1 MPPKPARSSSEPSAD
16 VEKEDADAELDEA
29 SESEDDEVVTNRG
42 LLNPAG
48 GIVEEA
54 DEKFEREL
62 EDELEEVCDVLS
74 KPSDGK
80 LIQVISRLKRVN
92 SLSNARY
99 QDILPQVIDGRKFII
114 DGDSLLM
121 LALDSKGYS
130 MENGGQTL
138 HLIYLVEKFLMSFL
152 SRHLNCVIVFFE
164 VWDHCWKPFP
174 DWNIARAALKLH
186 FLHNQKQISV
196 LNMRSLWAE
205 DFFNLIDDLKPSFI
219 LMAQHLPDLLPAT
232 LGPDKTATNWMQF
245 ILSAQSLYCEFL
257 CLDVVD
263 MGTVHST
270 TVSLM
275 ATVHVHINN
284 FQNMKEDVLR
294 EISSMEEKMPTEEK
308 TPNYDEFPESGIRS
322 STFILSAAAVLK
334 RNSSKDVM
342 TVVKTVILSAAILEF
357 IPLKMRCIKNTL
369 TLPLPVVQILKD
381 FQSELA
387 IVLSG
392 VSPDSSF
399 IDFRMAA
406 DLWHGR
412 FIQSVFNC
420 VAEAGVIVCGDL
432 GNIIASRYEEL
443 VEHVNKKTD
452 TVKLLP
458 YPIEHIC
465 EGPCVGHALE
475 KVSPMA
481 TDKFKSKIIPT
492 SCKLAELFSGKL
504 TSEKEVYSSCSV
516 KESDEDFLDE
526 NRLSFSE
533 KPLLDEYELIPD
545 QDAKDAQKEVNKRY
559 AQSGRNRLARFYTI
573 YGLNLEGRSSVKA
586 IVSNSN
592 SNRPI
597 ESQKKQLDKPKS
609 QAKGKL
615 SKKEKIIEDNIKRI
629 QEDKLKQIKER
640 LKSFTSNFSSLVLKG
655 DFNAAIE
662 KCDIELHRASE
673 FSEIVLEILFLK
685 AKACLGLWT
694 EACYSKLPTKD
705 YTGAKDLFLVI
716 REIFKI
722 VEENKLPLGSKQKTS
737 LSTWLH
743 ELGFK
748 DLCAIR
754 GLPEPTKS
762 VKGDLAVGMDYVE
775 FQLTQLGADLN
786 RETGGKPDPR
796 ADGFIPDPWQ
806 VDLFNII
813 DKNQSAVVVAPTSSG
828 KTYASYYCMEQVI
841 RSSDDGVVVYVCPTK
856 ALVNQVYA
864 TIYARFKKNLPPGKT
879 LLGICTKE
887 FRHNVTNCQILTTVP
902 ECMELMLLS
911 PKLQS
916 WVKRIKYVIFDEVHC
931 LVAQSGGL
939 CWENSI
945 LLNRSPFLA
954 LSATIHKPEEFC
966 GWLQK
971 VEDFKRLQAE
981 KFGLKDRRFDSY
993 KVSLVVHSERHNH
1006 LIKSVMM
1013 DDGSVQHVH
1022 PYSFL
1027 SPGTS
1032 SEFKGIPKHISLS
1045 PDEALELFVV
1055 MKKELE
1061 SEEVDNLCLK
1071 KYFHDLCPSGYLSMQ
1086 SVQKFSE
1093 LLREILNKESENNL
1107 IKVLEKLRT
1116 VDYSIIDTSDRF
1128 VLSNVS
1134 DVLNS
1139 VKDRSLMPALVFSY
1153 NRSLVEALPMRLL
1166 RYLRNIDDFT
1176 EDEETDI
1183 ESESE
1188 TESGKKTGVKTNR
1201 RFKGKRYKRKIGLMR
1216 GPSILKSTGSL
1227 RGEGFTDEKVIE
1239 FIEHRLIVMGYKA
1252 QDSFPSL
1259 LRRGLAR
1266 HHEGMNSRERSA
1278 VEMLFRLKVLN
1289 FVSATG
1295 TLAMGIHMPCK
1306 TVVVAGDSPYLNVLE
1321 FNQMSGR
1328 AGRRGFDKEGNV
1340 IFYGVHK
1347 RKLKALMT
1355 GNLPQ
1360 MVGNFPLSA
1369 SLILRLLLLVADASI
1384 DSKSPQEATNEALTR
1399 AYTLLEGSL
1408 LYEFQPHLQDKMK
1421 YYFSFVVQFLIR
1433 QNLLGK
1439 DGKPHVNATFMTH
1452 LHDHEPGNFAFYF
1465 LLNSGILEEMCKCD
1479 KDGNVR
1485 EESLLELVTVLNFLF
1500 GRLPLSQHLLHRRV
1514 KISSLVVLPPLPEKV
1529 ILVLEQYNK
1538 EVLSTFSHYFLCVAT
1553 DLKEKFGDETNLP
1566 LSQLNVQP
1574 EKVLPSEVLEE
1585 GKLQPALGSLCSSS
1599 NVCSSFA
1606 GLSGNTDDEL
1616 FPSSGELLHIRDDV
1630 TVKIVPTLELD
1641 FPCNSYALDFYKY
1654 GNADAIRY
1662 ENGLRSGHDFNL
1674 LKDFSTVLKC
1684 IQISLTE
1691 MLNPDAKL
1699 LKAIGQIS
1707 ETFSGNLIKA
1717 YWGYKGL

>member
-1 MPPKPARSSSEPSAD
+1 M
-16 VEKEDADAELDEA
+16 
-29 SESEDDEVVTNRG
+29 
-42 LLNPAG
+42 LN
-48 GIVEEA
+48 I
-54 DEKFEREL
+54 
-62 EDELEEVCDVLS
+62 
-74 KPSDGK
+74 
-80 LIQVISRLKRVN
+80 
-92 SLSNARY
+92 
-99 QDILPQVIDGRKFII
+99 
-114 DGDSLLM
+114 
-121 LALDSKGYS
+121 
-130 MENGGQTL
+130 T
-138 HLIYLVEKFLMSFL
+138 
-152 SRHLNCVIVFFE
+152 
-164 VWDHCWKPFP
+164 
-174 DWNIARAALKLH
+174 
-186 FLHNQKQISV
+186 
-196 LNMRSLWAE
+196 SLWGE
-205 DFFNLIDDLKPSFI
+205 DFSTLIDDLKPSFI
-219 LMAQHLPDLLPAT
+219 LMAQHLPDLLPAS
-232 LGPDKTATNWMQF
+232 LGPDKTLTNWMQF

-263 MGTVHST
+263 MGSVHST

-284 FQNMKEDVLR
+284 FQDFQMDVLR
-294 EISSMEEKMPTEEK
+294 EINSVEERMPTVDK
-308 TPNYDEFPESGIRS
+308 TQNYDELPESSIRS
-322 STFILSAAAVLK
+322 STFILTAAEVLQK
-334 RNSSKDVM
+334 NSSKDAK
-342 TVVKTVILSAAILEF
+342 TVVKTVILSAAILDF
-357 IPLKMRCIKNTL
+357 IPLKMRCIKN
-369 TLPLPVVQILKD
+369 V
-381 FQSELA
+381 SELPSQVVELLKEFQTEMA
-387 IVLSG
+387 TVLNA
-392 VSPDSSF
+392 VSPESSL

-412 FIQSVFNC
+412 FIQAVFNC

-432 GNIIASRYEEL
+432 GNIIASRYEEIL
-443 VEHVNKKTD
+443 DHVNKKLD
-452 TVKLLP
+452 KEKLLP

-465 EGPCVGHALE
+465 EGSCAGHVSE
-475 KVSPMA
+475 KVPPVA
-481 TDKFKSKIIPT
+481 TEKFKIKIIPT
-492 SCKLAELFSGKL
+492 SCKLTELFSGKL
-504 TSEKEVYSSCSV
+504 TSEKQVYSAYSMEDSDFSEDC
-516 KESDEDFLDE
+516 SDE
-526 NRLSFSE
+526 SKVCFSK
-533 KPLLDEYELIPD
+533 KPLTDEFELIPD
-545 QDAKDAQKEVNKRY
+545 QDAKDNQREVNKRY
-559 AQSGRNRLARFYTI
+559 AQSGRNNLARFYTI

-586 IVSNSN
+586 IVSNSGN
-592 SNRPI
+592 KPND
-597 ESQKKQLDKPKS
+597 SQKKQVDKPKS
-609 QAKGKL
+609 QAKGKQ

-629 QEDKLKQIKER
+629 QDDKLKQIKDR

-655 DFNAAIE
+655 DFHSAIE

-694 EACYSKLPTKD
+694 DACYSKLSTKD
-705 YTGAKDLFLVI
+705 FTGAKELFLVI

-722 VEENKLPLGSKQKTS
+722 VEEGKQTLPSKQKTL

-748 DLCAIR
+748 DLCAIK
-754 GLPEPTKS
+754 GLPEPAKS
-762 VKGDLAVGMDYVE
+762 LKGELGVGMDYVE

-786 RETGGKPDPR
+786 RETGGKPDSR

-806 VDLFNII
+806 VDLFDII

-841 RSSDDGVVVYVCPTK
+841 RNSDDGVVVYVCPTK

-879 LLGICTKE
+879 LLGLCTKE
-887 FRHNVTNCQILTTVP
+887 YRQNVLNCQILTTVP

-971 VEDFKRLQAE
+971 LEDFKRVQAE
-981 KFGLKDRRFDSY
+981 KFGLRDRRFDSY

-1045 PDEALELFVV
+1045 PDESLELFVV
-1055 MKKELE
+1055 MKKELD
-1061 SEEVDNLCLK
+1061 SEELKSLCLVK
-1071 KYFHDLCPSGYLSMQ
+1071 FFQEHCPSGYLSMQ

-1093 LLREILNKESENNL
+1093 ILRNILNNESEDNL
-1107 IKVLEKLRT
+1107 IRVLGKLRT
-1116 VDYSIIDTSDRF
+1116 VDYSIIDTSDKF
-1128 VLSNVS
+1128 VISNVS

-1188 TESGKKTGVKTNR
+1188 TESSKKTGVKTNR
-1201 RFKGKRYKRKIGLMR
+1201 RFKGKRYKRKIGIMR

-1227 RGEGFTDEKVIE
+1227 RGEGFTDEKIIE
-1239 FIEHRLIVMGYKA
+1239 FIEHRLIRMGYKA

-1266 HHEGMNSRERSA
+1266 HHEGMNARERSA

-1360 MVGNFPLSA
+1360 MIGNFPLSV
-1369 SLILRLLLLVADASI
+1369 SLILRLLLLVTDNTI
-1384 DSKSPQEATNEALTR
+1384 ETKVPQETTAEALAR
-1399 AYTLLEGSL
+1399 
-1408 LYEFQPHLQDKMK
+1408 
-1421 YYFSFVVQFLIR
+1421 FVLF
-1433 QNLLGK
+1433 
-1439 DGKPHVNATFMTH
+1439 F
-1452 LHDHEPGNFAFYF
+1452 
-1465 LLNSGILEEMCKCD
+1465 KC
-1479 KDGNVR
+1479 NI
-1485 EESLLELVTVLNFLF
+1485 
-1500 GRLPLSQHLLHRRV
+1500 Q
-1514 KISSLVVLPPLPEKV
+1514 
-1529 ILVLEQYNK
+1529 
-1538 EVLSTFSHYFLCVAT
+1538 
-1553 DLKEKFGDETNLP
+1553 
-1566 LSQLNVQP
+1566 
-1574 EKVLPSEVLEE
+1574 
-1585 GKLQPALGSLCSSS
+1585 
-1599 NVCSSFA
+1599 
-1606 GLSGNTDDEL
+1606 
-1616 FPSSGELLHIRDDV
+1616 
-1630 TVKIVPTLELD
+1630 
-1641 FPCNSYALDFYKY
+1641 
-1654 GNADAIRY
+1654 
-1662 ENGLRSGHDFNL
+1662 FNL
-1674 LKDFSTVLKC
+1674 
-1684 IQISLTE
+1684 
-1691 MLNPDAKL
+1691 
-1699 LKAIGQIS
+1699 
-1707 ETFSGNLIKA
+1707 
-1717 YWGYKGL
+1717 